1 MFHAGLTVD
10 FTEVDYRTTETDG
23 SLTVVVNKNGDNVGP
38 LSFIL
43 TPLTYSELI
52 DMGFTLNE
60 TLGTLSMDDDL
71 PDEAEFEPSVQD
83 FVNSTQTITFAPS
96 SDSETRNV
104 VFTVIDDEI
113 HEPAEGF
120 VIVLKVDDTTAN
132 PQDLEALRV
141 TMNVTLGRIASSDGK
156 L

>member
-71 PDEAEFEPSVQD
+71 PDEAECKKLIPGMIHLSL
-83 FVNSTQTITFAPS
+83 TY
-96 SDSETRNV
+96 
-104 VFTVIDDEI
+104 DDHHI
-113 HEPAEGF
+113 NLHFIFLILQLNHQYRISLIP
-120 VIVLKVDDTTAN
+120 LKLSPLLQVPTAR
-132 PQDLEALRV
+132 PEMWSLQL
-141 TMNVTLGRIASSDGK
+141 
-156 L
+156 

>member
-1 MFHAGLTVD
+1 M
-10 FTEVDYRTTETDG
+10 
-23 SLTVVVNKNGDNVGP
+23 
-38 LSFIL
+38 
-43 TPLTYSELI
+43 
-52 DMGFTLNE
+52 
-60 TLGTLSMDDDL
+60 
-71 PDEAEFEPSVQD
+71 
-83 FVNSTQTITFAPS
+83 
-96 SDSETRNV
+96 